1 MEKQL
6 SVSSG
11 NESRKRRN
19 EDSENESD
27 EQEDALSADAIAQM
41 TRSERKRHREKKRR
55 SDVNKGFDDLTSLL
69 WEIDPTMRVEAEERA
84 TRLQTKGQSV
94 GPPEA
99 ALLSR
104 VDLIS
109 RATQL
114 LRRLYHENEQN
125 KNIISSLTR
134 QGLIGSSVV
143 SDLAN
148 LNRLAGQRNL
158 DGSSQMNDEV
168 CDYNLFSLFDSFEVS
183 QRFTAFRNGC
193 LTACRI
199 VTTTVSRQQSLIASI
214 RCI

>member
-1 MEKQL
+1 MDKQV

-11 NESRKRRN
+11 NESRKRRI

-27 EQEDALSADAIAQM
+27 EQDEMPADAVAQM

-69 WEIDPTMRVEAEERA
+69 WDIDPTMRMEAEERA
-84 TRLQTKGQSV
+84 ARLQTKGQSA

-114 LRRLYHENEQN
+114 LRQLHHENERN
-125 KNIISSLTR
+125 KSIVSAFTR
-134 QGLIGSSVV
+134 QGLIGSGMGAE
-143 SDLAN
+143 LAN
-148 LNRLAGQRNL
+148 RNSLAGQRNL
-158 DGSSQMNDEV
+158 DGVSQFN
-168 CDYNLFSLFDSFEVS
+168 NEVS
-183 QRFTAFRNGC
+183 D
-193 LTACRI
+193 
-199 VTTTVSRQQSLIASI
+199 S
-214 RCI
+214 